1 MIIIKTL
8 ITLQSMWNQLK
19 ILIYNDYISN
29 LTKESHSKWTD
40 DIKKGMGATLFNEH
54 ARKIDFHSSFK

>member
-29 LTKESHSKWTD
+29 LTKESHSK
-40 DIKKGMGATLFNEH
+40 
-54 ARKIDFHSSFK
+54 